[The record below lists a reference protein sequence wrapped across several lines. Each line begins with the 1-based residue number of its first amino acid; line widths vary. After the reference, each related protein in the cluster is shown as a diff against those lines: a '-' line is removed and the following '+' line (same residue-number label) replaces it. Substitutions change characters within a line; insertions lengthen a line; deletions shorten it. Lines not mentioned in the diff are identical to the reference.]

1 MISNICLITQLQ
13 LIIDQVTILLNF
25 NLKCQFSKKKIKMTL
40 LTIISPKWIPI
51 EQIECCSELF
61 VPVVYRL
68 KNFFWT
74 FVLRWVDLKNYIRIF
89 ICLKIDLV
97 KKNCRKTLFPKVS
110 CWWFLSH
117 STVVRKL
124 ASFGTW
130 PVLDHL
136 RATLKTWRNLP
147 LGKWW
152 YRYCETSPF
161 AKWSLGRKC
170 PLGRHLHL
178 AEMYFTPTM
187 TVPLSLIYRSTKQK
201 QSLWETK

>member
-1 MISNICLITQLQ
+1 MFNEYVLIRKLRNYHNSNLISNICLITQLQ

-97 KKNCRKTLFPKVS
+97 KKKLSKNPVPESFVLVIFESLNGCKTVGEF
-110 CWWFLSH
+110 WH
-117 STVVRKL
+117 L
-124 ASFGTW
+124 ASFG
-130 PVLDHL
+130 
-136 RATLKTWRNLP
+136 
-147 LGKWW
+147 
-152 YRYCETSPF
+152 SP
-161 AKWSLGRKC
+161 
-170 PLGRHLHL
+170 
-178 AEMYFTPTM
+178 
-187 TVPLSLIYRSTKQK
+187 
-201 QSLWETK
+201 